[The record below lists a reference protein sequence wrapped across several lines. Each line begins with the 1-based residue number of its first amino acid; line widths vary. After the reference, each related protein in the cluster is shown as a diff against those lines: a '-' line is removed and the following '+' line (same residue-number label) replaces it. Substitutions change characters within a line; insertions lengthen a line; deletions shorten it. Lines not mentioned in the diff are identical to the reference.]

1 MQLRFVPVGIPSTAS
16 QLSNG
21 ACAFSNYCTF
31 HFSRCCLPAI
41 PFTANRHSLRF
52 ATLTRYRIRQTHSK
66 TTTSPSTIQ
75 ANMARSRSRSRRST
89 RRRQR
94 SDSRRRSRPLRGD
107 TKLKSP
113 SRNTTGL
120 KDGPM
125 AQAVKQLPEHIV
137 RTRQEGNT
145 WVADV
150 DGATVVCNS
159 SFFCTLCHAKL
170 EGASIDAHVESK
182 KHVARAS
189 SGNDLWAGG
198 AAPPNDLQ
206 NSFQSAGYLQSSIP
220 YGTTTEED
228 KMSIASKNN
237 QLDIRSEFRNFLL
250 SPEGQMIIENQV
262 MKCMMQHGNHPAP
275 MMFPPM
281 TFPPSFAPQRP
292 PHHST
297 SSSSKM
303 DPRLQQM
310 LRPIGE
316 R

>member
-1 MQLRFVPVGIPSTAS
+1 MQLRFVPVGFPSTAS

-21 ACAFSNYCTF
+21 ACAFSNYFTF
-31 HFSRCCLPAI
+31 LAVVYLQSLSLLTVTHYASQRLLGIESGKHI
-41 PFTANRHSLRF
+41 P
-52 ATLTRYRIRQTHSK
+52 K

-170 EGASIDAHVESK
+170 EGASIEAHVESK